1 MNKIYSILI
10 TIFIFISCSK
20 DEVLLDSD
28 LYLNS
33 LMEEY
38 YNFKITKDSTYQFLS
53 NKVLFDESSE
63 KDSVTGII
71 SLKNDT
77 IYLKANKVNENFQFD
92 KAIIKNGF
100 IEFMHDSRCCIQ
112 KYRLLHSQFKEKVTI
127 DFSNYPKYAVFPYLS
142 NKENEIPYD
151 LDQNDIQAIDFLLQK
166 EMQSNTEL
174 RDYKD
179 YLIQL
184 SSYQDI
190 RKEIMVI
197 AHLLCE
203 NFTRDERFK
212 YQEISIK
219 DGGDCNVYI
228 KINLTKKE
236 IKEVIIAGEV

>member
-10 TIFIFISCSK
+10 TIFIFLSCSK

-127 DFSNYPKYAVFPYLS
+127 DFANYPKYAVFPYLS

-166 EMQSNTEL
+166 KMQSNTEL

>member
-1 MNKIYSILI
+1 MC
-10 TIFIFISCSK
+10 ISCDK
-20 DEVLLDSD
+20 DKVLLYSE
-28 LYLNS
+28 LRYSS
-33 LMEEY
+33 LMDEHY
-38 YNFKITKDSTYQFLS
+38 SFKIKKDSTYQFHS

-63 KDSVTGII
+63 KDSLGGII

-92 KAIIKNGF
+92 KAILKNGF
-100 IEFMHDSRCCIQ
+100 IEFIHDSRCCIQ
-112 KYRLLHSQFKEKVTI
+112 KYRLVHSQFTEKVTI

-142 NKENEIPYD
+142 DKENEITYD
-151 LDQNDIQAIDFLLQK
+151 LDQNDIQSIDVLLQK
-166 EMQSNTEL
+166 EMQSNLEL

-197 AHLLCE
+197 AHLICE

-236 IKEVIIAGEV
+236 VDEVLIAGEV